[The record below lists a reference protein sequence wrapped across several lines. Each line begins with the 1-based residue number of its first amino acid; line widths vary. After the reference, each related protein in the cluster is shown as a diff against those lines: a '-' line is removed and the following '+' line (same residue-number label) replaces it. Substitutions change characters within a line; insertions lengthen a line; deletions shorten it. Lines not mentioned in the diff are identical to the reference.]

1 MADKRK
7 QRILIA
13 DDSEMNRSILADML
27 GDDYDIIEAENG
39 KEAVAVLQKQVAQ
52 IDLVLLDIVM
62 PEMDGFGVLRAM
74 NDFRWIESTPVIMIS
89 AESAPA
95 RVQQAYELG
104 ITDFIS
110 RPFDAFVVHHRV
122 VNTLLLYA
130 KQKKLINMVTDQVRE
145 KEQQSALMIDIL
157 SHIVEFR
164 NGESGQHVL
173 HIRTLTELMLKQ
185 LSQMT
190 DKYSFSKA
198 DIALISTAAAIH
210 DVGKISIPG
219 EILNKPGRLTD
230 EEFAIMKTHALIGA
244 SMLEALPAHQNE
256 PLVRRAYEIC
266 RWHHERYDGRGYP
279 DGLKGDEIPIVAQ
292 VVALAD
298 VYDAL
303 TSERVYK
310 KAIPHE
316 KAVQMILNGECGQFN
331 PLLMDCLKELEGSIQ
346 NALEKK
352 EVHDWDDQ
360 NLLRNLTEE
369 LMQREDLSA
378 SDRTLYLLEHERE
391 KYKFFAD
398 MSQEVQ
404 FEYNVSPPSVTIS
417 EWGAKHLGLDEIIMD
432 PYHDEKVLATMGT
445 ESMQKLA
452 GLLSR
457 TTPENPIV
465 EFDCII
471 RMGGIERW
479 MKLIAR
485 ATWSKEEPPVYTGAI
500 GKAIDIHE
508 TRVKM
513 AVLEEMAAHDTMT
526 GLYNH
531 KFAKM
536 RIQDMMA
543 RKPESNFALG
553 IFDVD
558 YFKKANDTYGHMFGD
573 QVLIHMAKTLKR
585 NMREGTV
592 SARVGGDEFLLFFE
606 YREHVDLAIN
616 RIFNSLIGTYESF
629 PISVSMGVAKTQML
643 GTDYDT
649 LFHAAD
655 QALYAAKRGGRGQFR
670 FYDGDSCETLSLIS
684 PIDSERESAA
694 ENQAGA
700 GTGGKEAESA
710 GVAGGEKAESA
721 GTGGGRD
728 AEREED
734 PSGR

>member
-1 MADKRK
+1 MADKRRQK
-7 QRILIA
+7 ILIA

-39 KEAVAVLQKQVAQ
+39 KEAVKILQKQEAQ
-52 IDLVLLDIVM
+52 IDLLLLDIVM

-74 NDFRWIESTPVIMIS
+74 NDFRWIENTPVIMIS

-110 RPFDAFVVHHRV
+110 RPFDAVVVHHRV

-130 KQKKLINMVTDQVRE
+130 KQKKLMNMVTDQVLE
-145 KEQQSALMIDIL
+145 KEKQSALMIDIL

-173 HIRTLTELMLKQ
+173 HIRTLTELMLKH
-185 LSQMT
+185 LNQMS
-190 DKYSFSKA
+190 DRYNFSKT
-198 DIALISTAAAIH
+198 DISLISTAAAIH
-210 DVGKISIPG
+210 DVGKIAIPG

-230 EEFAIMKTHALIGA
+230 EEFAIMKTHSEMGA
-244 SMLEALPAHQNE
+244 RMLEALPAHQNE

-279 DGLKGDEIPIVAQ
+279 DGLAGDEIPITAQ

-310 KAIPHE
+310 KAIPHK
-316 KAVQMILNGECGQFN
+316 KAVEMILDGQCGQFN
-331 PLLMDCLKELEGSIQ
+331 PLLMDCLREMADNLPAAMKNNEGR
-346 NALEKK
+346 
-352 EVHDWDDQ
+352 DWNDQ
-360 NLLRNLTEE
+360 NMLLNLAEDV
-369 LMQREDLSA
+369 LQREEMSA
-378 SDRTLYLLEHERE
+378 SDRTLQLLEHERM
-391 KYKFFAD
+391 KYQFFAD

-404 FEYNVSPPSVTIS
+404 FEYKVSPPSVTIS
-417 EWGAKHLGLDEIIMD
+417 EWGARHLGLDEIIYD
-432 PYHDEKVLATMGT
+432 PRHDEKVLATMSM
-445 ESMQKLA
+445 ESMEKLA
-452 GLLSR
+452 DLLSKS
-457 TTPENPIV
+457 TPENPIV
-465 EFDCII
+465 DFDSVI
-471 RMGGIERW
+471 RVRGGERW
-479 MKLIAR
+479 MKIIAR

-513 AVLEEMAAHDTMT
+513 AALEEMAAHDTMT

-543 RKPESNFALG
+543 RKPDSNFALG

-558 YFKKANDTYGHMFGD
+558 HFKQANDTYGHMFGD

-616 RIFNSLIGTYESF
+616 RIFNSLIGTYENF

-684 PIDSERESAA
+684 PIDGDRQTDA
-694 ENQAGA
+694 EQDGR
-700 GTGGKEAESA
+700 GSDGKELKEDS
-710 GVAGGEKAESA
+710 
-721 GTGGGRD
+721 GTD
-728 AEREED
+728 DNQTERK
-734 PSGR
+734 GI

>member
-1 MADKRK
+1 MADKRRQK
-7 QRILIA
+7 ILIA

-39 KEAVAVLQKQVAQ
+39 KEAVKILQKQEAQ
-52 IDLVLLDIVM
+52 IDLLLLDIVM

-74 NDFRWIESTPVIMIS
+74 NDFRWIENTPVIMIS

-110 RPFDAFVVHHRV
+110 RPFDAVVVHHRV

-130 KQKKLINMVTDQVRE
+130 KQKKLMNMVTDQVLE
-145 KEQQSALMIDIL
+145 KEKQSALMIDIL

-173 HIRTLTELMLKQ
+173 HIRTLTELMLKH
-185 LSQMT
+185 LNQMSNR
-190 DKYSFSKA
+190 YNFSKTE
-198 DIALISTAAAIH
+198 ISLISTAAAIH
-210 DVGKISIPG
+210 DVGKIAIPG

-230 EEFAIMKTHALIGA
+230 EEFAIMKTHSEMGA
-244 SMLEALPAHQNE
+244 RMLEALPAHQNE

-279 DGLKGDEIPIVAQ
+279 DGLVGDEIPITAQ

-310 KAIPHE
+310 KAIPPE
-316 KAVQMILNGECGQFN
+316 KAVEMILDGQCGQFN
-331 PLLMDCLKELEGSIQ
+331 PLLMDCLREMAENIPAAMK
-346 NALEKK
+346 NN
-352 EVHDWDDQ
+352 EVRDWNDQ
-360 NLLRNLTEE
+360 NMLLNLAEDV
-369 LMQREDLSA
+369 LQREEMSA
-378 SDRTLYLLEHERE
+378 SDRTLQLLEHERM
-391 KYKFFAD
+391 KYQFFAD

-404 FEYNVSPPSVTIS
+404 FEYKVSPPSVTIS
-417 EWGAKHLGLDEIIMD
+417 EWGARHLGLDEIIYD
-432 PYHDEKVLATMGT
+432 PHQDEKVLATMSR
-445 ESMQKLA
+445 ESMEKLA
-452 GLLSR
+452 DLLSKS
-457 TTPENPIV
+457 TPENPIV
-465 EFDCII
+465 DFDSVI
-471 RMGGIERW
+471 RVRGGERW
-479 MKLIAR
+479 MKIIAR

-513 AVLEEMAAHDTMT
+513 AALEEMAAHDTMT

-543 RKPESNFALG
+543 RKPDSNFALG

-558 YFKKANDTYGHMFGD
+558 HFKQANDTYGHMFGD

-616 RIFNSLIGTYESF
+616 RIFNSLIGTYENF

-684 PIDSERESAA
+684 PIDGDRQTEAEQDGRESD
-694 ENQAGA
+694 
-700 GTGGKEAESA
+700 GKEFKDGS
-710 GVAGGEKAESA
+710 
-721 GTGGGRD
+721 GTD
-728 AEREED
+728 DNQTERK
-734 PSGR
+734 GL